1 MFDVVDR
8 QIRLIAMWVSAQPQP
23 VRMHSIGKPCSA
35 KNGGALS
42 VGQVGGGDRRLGG
55 VGLGKRH
62 FGIGVDKGLLAG
74 SASPFERTGIEGILR
89 VRIARVRGF
98 DPAAVFAVLFFSS
111 PVPQPALQ

>member
-1 MFDVVDR
+1 MGFRPAAAGQDAQHR
-8 QIRLIAMWVSAQPQP
+8 QAVF
-23 VRMHSIGKPCSA
+23 GKERRGFVP
-35 KNGGALS
+35 